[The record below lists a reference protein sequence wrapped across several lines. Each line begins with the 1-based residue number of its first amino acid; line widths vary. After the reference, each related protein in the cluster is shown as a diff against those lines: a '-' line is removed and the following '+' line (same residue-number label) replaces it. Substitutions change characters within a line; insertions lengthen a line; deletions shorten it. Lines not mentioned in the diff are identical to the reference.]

1 MKKTLGMIM
10 VLALAAGIATHV
22 AAKTERKDQPKR
34 RFVEEVLAEVGGVHF
49 PEKMDVK
56 RIASVEVGDTYYHVY
71 EGELDAVGYHII
83 VFDNYRNYLGYY
95 KSDYAPC
102 NYQIESSIVIDSGT
116 VDDNG
121 EPLYYPIPIDLKK
134 GLPPNI
140 QIAGMPTKFVK
151 APKKEGSEAEKDAG
165 DGGIEPE
172 YRSWTITHK
181 GKEIPVRAIY
191 VKQGAGKVYLKAE
204 ANGVTQSF
212 GISSLSKED
221 QEYVK
226 QFK

>member
-34 RFVEEVLAEVGGVHF
+34 RFVEEALAEVGGVHF

-56 RIASVEVGDTYYHVY
+56 RISSVEVGDTYYHIF
-71 EGELDAVGYHII
+71 EGELDTVGYHII

-95 KSDYAPC
+95 KSDFPPC
-102 NYQIESSIVIDSGT
+102 NYQIENSIALDSGT
-116 VDDNG
+116 VDQNG
-121 EPLYYPIPIDLKK
+121 KALHYPIPIHVKK

-151 APKKEGSEAEKDAG
+151 APKKEASETEKAAG
-165 DGGIEPE
+165 EGGTEPE
-172 YRSWTITHK
+172 YRTWTIIHK

-191 VKQGAGKVYLKAE
+191 IKQGAGKVHLKAE
-204 ANGVTQSF
+204 ANGVTKPF
-212 GISSLSKED
+212 AISSLSKED
-221 QEYVK
+221 QAYVK

>member
-22 AAKTERKDQPKR
+22 AAKSEREDAPRR
-34 RFVEEVLAEVGGVHF
+34 RFVEELLAEVGGTHY

-56 RIASVEVGDTYYHVY
+56 KIASIEIGDTYYHVY

-95 KSDYAPC
+95 KSDFPPC
-102 NYQIESSIVIDSGT
+102 NYEIENSIVIDSGT

-121 EPLYYPIPIDLKK
+121 ESLYYPIPISLKK
-134 GLPPNI
+134 GLPAKI
-140 QIAGMPTKFVK
+140 QIAGIPTKFVK
-151 APKKEGSEAEKDAG
+151 APKKEVSEAEKAAG
-165 DGGIEPE
+165 DGKIEPE
-172 YRSWTITHK
+172 YRIWTITHK
-181 GKEIPVRAIY
+181 GREIPVRAIY
-191 VKQGAGKVYLKAE
+191 IKQSAGKVYLKAE
-204 ANGVTQSF
+204 ANGVTNPF
-212 GISSLSKED
+212 AISSLSKED